1 MRLDD
6 SYRLLELDARAS
18 DEEIKRA
25 WRDLTKVWHP
35 DRFPNDPAMRRRAE
49 EKVKAINEAYGTI
62 QEHRGGE
69 RPAEPAETAA
79 SRKGRLLRS
88 YRSWSLGLAMAGLF
102 LLVRRPTPG
111 GLLIAAVLF
120 GVAAVLLVKMS
131 RVQ

>member
-18 DEEIKRA
+18 DDEIKRA

-62 QEHRGGE
+62 LEHRGGE
-69 RPAEPAETAA
+69 RPAETAA
-79 SRKGRLLRS
+79 SRKGRRLRS